1 MFNSRVSWKYMPAT
15 WCLERTGWQA
25 SFICMM
31 ESPLPTAVVY
41 LQYLSTVLFLTSYV
55 SMDEARLVKD
65 KTEGFCMYVPVH
77 KSHEKSKSSHV
88 SQHVVTSS
96 FLAVSQSSE
105 PIHSCRRSKSLKKQA
120 ANIYFI
126 LVTNSV
132 LQQQLDVRGVFEAL
146 HTQTIYVNR
155 IICFYL
161 SMRFVHNK
169 KNHHL
174 SFKYLKVQE
183 HISCSPSIVKL
194 SFYCQI

>member
-120 ANIYFI
+120 ANILSWLQIRCSSSNLTYMVFLKLYIHRQYMLIGSYAFI
-126 LVTNSV
+126 FPWDL
-132 LQQQLDVRGVFEAL
+132 F
-146 HTQTIYVNR
+146 
-155 IICFYL
+155 IIRKITTYPL
-161 SMRFVHNK
+161 S
-169 KNHHL
+169 
-174 SFKYLKVQE
+174 
-183 HISCSPSIVKL
+183 I
-194 SFYCQI
+194 